1 MARKKYDDDDGHVV
15 ANMNVEG
22 MPWHRQ
28 GPKDETPSSLNE
40 QNMATPRETWQ
51 IMLNAMK
58 WVFIGSVAFVLVIVA
73 FVWLLT
79 IVWS

>member
-1 MARKKYDDDDGHVV
+1 MARKKYDDDDGHVI

-22 MPWHRQ
+22 MPWHRS
-28 GPKDETPSSLNE
+28 GPKDEATSEINE
-40 QNMATPRETWQ
+40 QNMATPKETWQ

-58 WVFIGSVAFVLVIVA
+58 WVFLGSVAFVLVIVA

-79 IVWS
+79 VVWS